1 MEKRKDTLS
10 AFRACRFCLSQDGSL
25 KNLHEKIQ
33 IPKNSVPFA
42 LKVLACIAVEIFPSD
57 RMPPHVCSRCKFFM
71 ELFYEFKQICRR
83 ADASILSYLQTGT
96 PLEPISWPS
105 SLVKLFRQ
113 GVKPKVVKTVVE
125 GGATVEVTSQ
135 DASDSEEDDENV
147 YNVKIGDGDEDSA
160 CIKVVEGKEQNIK
173 SKPKRGSDSEEDLSP
188 FELEQEDRQ
197 QARGLTDGCWA
208 CNHCH
213 RTFPLQQLLELHIVS
228 KHRARTVSCDQCDAK
243 FFTKYDLATHQLR
256 HSDETPFKCS
266 GCDRFFKRQ
275 SLLKRHEKIMHSDL
289 LHEKCPHCPATF
301 LSTEEL
307 EAHQQKHS
315 NTGDRPFPCS
325 LCDKRFRLNCTLDR
339 HLAVVHRNRRE
350 FSCEYC
356 PERFSTVSKL
366 TRHVRSHA
374 GERPYPCKYCDKAF
388 TKSHH
393 YTRHVRV
400 KHPNQEPS
408 IELEQYP
415 CEQCS
420 DTFANQDELIYHSA
434 VHATQNLTCPLC
446 QEKFQNV
453 DGVTAHI
460 KSHINGVEFMCD
472 FCELVFTSKEKLE
485 NHVIAA
491 HDEEFRSTQVSMEPD
506 DSSMDMDDEE
516 DEEGNGI
523 NVKEEGDHIAIE
535 IKKPEGFML
544 PVHAE
549 QEEKMDTTN
558 SEDSDTEATLPEL
571 PTTNPLPPT
580 RKSPP
585 KTVPAK
591 LEAME
596 TATSKPIEVK
606 TVKGTASQLAN
617 ILKKAEEI
625 KRKAAETLGATAKK
639 DKNTKVESSSCGG
652 ASDKSLR
659 LLEKE
664 LQELKRTNSTRS
676 ESTKTPAKAMETLRN
691 RRPQL
696 HTSAS
701 KLRLIDERKTPSIK
715 SPAIEKKASER
726 RAVKENKEPR
736 EKEKPNNGNVKEDR
750 DVKNKEDKESKV
762 KEDKEPKAMKEE
774 TVKDKQGAVKNGGN
788 DRNNSEDGIRRSS
801 RPSKIK
807 DYAKMIRDRIEPDS
821 DETEDDDEE
830 YVETDKPESRPK
842 TRRTSLKQK
851 PTKPAPTAAASS
863 AAATT
868 ASAEK
873 PTPRKRGRP
882 RKEPQDIPAKL
893 KKEETEEETESQPEN
908 ETDNS
913 TVAEAKSP
921 VEPETET
928 KHDKQ
933 AEKIE
938 EAGHADTTKE
948 QPIEEKKPEAT
959 TPPGPTLKKV
969 SMKALPPGVKPLP
982 LPLNARPGELCQMQ
996 IGQKMVKVQKIIMP
1010 KAAVEDM
1017 QKKGYLE
1024 MKGGTMVLKPGIK
1037 LDQKG
1042 AIVPPEAGKDVKES
1056 PKPTPTRC
1064 PDDDA

>member
-173 SKPKRGSDSEEDLSP
+173 SKPKRGS
-188 FELEQEDRQ
+188 
-197 QARGLTDGCWA
+197 G
-208 CNHCH
+208 
-213 RTFPLQQLLELHIVS
+213 
-228 KHRARTVSCDQCDAK
+228 
-243 FFTKYDLATHQLR
+243 
-256 HSDETPFKCS
+256 
-266 GCDRFFKRQ
+266 
-275 SLLKRHEKIMHSDL
+275 
-289 LHEKCPHCPATF
+289 
-301 LSTEEL
+301 
-307 EAHQQKHS
+307 
-315 NTGDRPFPCS
+315 
-325 LCDKRFRLNCTLDR
+325 
-339 HLAVVHRNRRE
+339 
-350 FSCEYC
+350 
-356 PERFSTVSKL
+356 FSTVSKL

-982 LPLNARPGELCQMQ
+982 LPLNARPAGELCQMQ